1 MTNGRVTQL
10 FLASITAMLLTSFA
24 VAQGKYPDHPVKVIV
39 ALPAGG
45 SVDMIARSLGQKL
58 NASLGQ
64 PFIIDNRAGAS
75 GQIGMPV
82 VAKAA
87 ADGYTLTVSPASF
100 LTTNTSIFKVLP
112 YDPEAD
118 FAPVSRLP

>member
-10 FLASITAMLLTSFA
+10 FVASITAMLLTSFA
-24 VAQGKYPDHPVKVIV
+24 VAQGKYPDHPLKVIV

-58 NASLGQ
+58 NTSLGQ

-75 GQIGMPV
+75 G
-82 VAKAA
+82 
-87 ADGYTLTVSPASF
+87 
-100 LTTNTSIFKVLP
+100 
-112 YDPEAD
+112 
-118 FAPVSRLP
+118 